1 MNLGREKEFQYLNE
15 LYSQNESRMAVIY
28 GQKGIGKTTLILD
41 FIKDKDAVYYLAG
54 EASARQ
60 QQYLMAQQFRN
71 SNIHCEE
78 YPSYQDLMDAFSK
91 SCRDKKVLVIDE
103 FEYLLQGESDL
114 MDALLSLL
122 TEESEK
128 QYMIL
133 LCSSSVSFVE
143 NRMVSKIGR
152 AALSISAFIKV
163 KELGFD
169 KVKHAFPHYS
179 TNERIALY
187 AILGGVPAL
196 WNCFDPEKSLVQNLC
211 ENLIAP
217 DSFLSREAG
226 RYVRE
231 LVREGGVYYSILSAL
246 GAGKDKLGDIYEHTG
261 FSRAKIS
268 VYLKNLMEHEIAEKV
283 FSLDTRGRDMQ
294 RKGIYRISNHFCN
307 FYFRFLYPNQ
317 SMNRRLSPQAF
328 YDTYVSG
335 QLEDFCKPCF
345 SAICKDYMEE
355 LIMDDDFDFE
365 VADFGVFD
373 GKDGLIDFL
382 ALDED
387 EMRSVAAFCCYDK
400 PYMPYEFYESAL
412 HTLQTAKVPTD
423 LIYLFSRDG
432 FDEKVRLE
440 AKVHPNVRLL
450 SMQEWMD

>member
-1 MNLGREKEFQYLNE
+1 
-15 LYSQNESRMAVIY
+15 IY
-28 GQKGIGKTTLILD
+28 GQKGIGKTTLLLD
-41 FIKDKDAVYYLAG
+41 FIKDKDSVYYLAG

-71 SNIHCEE
+71 NNIRCGE
-78 YPSYQDLMDAFSK
+78 YPSYEQLMQAFSD

-114 MDALLSLL
+114 MDSLLSLL

-163 KELGFD
+163 KEIGFD
-169 KVKHAFPHYS
+169 KVKQAFPHYS
-179 TNERIALY
+179 ANERIALY

-196 WNCFDPEKSLVQNLC
+196 WNCFDPEKTLVQNLC
-211 ENLIAP
+211 ENLIDP
-217 DSFLSREAG
+217 DSFLSREAT

-246 GAGKDKLGDIYEHTG
+246 GSGKDKLGDIYEHTG

-345 SAICKDYMEE
+345 SAICRDYMEE

-373 GKDGLIDFL
+373 GKEGLIDFL
-382 ALDED
+382 AMDED
-387 EMRSVAAFCCYDK
+387 EERCVAAFCCYDK
-400 PYMPYEFYESAL
+400 PFMPYEFYEAAL
-412 HTLQTAKVPTD
+412 HTLQSAKVPTD